1 MGKEEL
7 QWRHIDLN
15 LLVAFSYLYRHRSV
29 SIAAE
34 HACVS
39 QSAMS
44 HSLARL
50 RQLLGDA
57 LFERKGHQMCPTERA
72 HQIAPKISVLLDT
85 VSGQI
90 LQSEPFSPSHY
101 QGVCRIGLT
110 DYAELIFAPAIYDAI
125 RSQAPHAQISLINV
139 NRSNYE
145 QTSEQEKLDIII
157 GSMPLLADGFSSQ
170 HLYTE
175 QHVCLA
181 DLSALDSS
189 IFSADG
195 QLSLQSFA
203 KVEHALV
210 SPDGKLAT
218 QIDKILAE
226 HGLLRQVTVASRN
239 FLTIQTLLKGRAL
252 MAIVPKKMADL
263 ATEQGGLSMLEP
275 PIAVADF
282 DIAMIWPEVKTQ
294 DDKSRWL
301 RSVLNKVLV

>member
-1 MGKEEL
+1 MSKEEL

-50 RQLLGDA
+50 RLLLGDV
-57 LFERKGHQMCPTERA
+57 LFSRKGHQMCPTERA
-72 HQIAPKISVLLDT
+72 HQIAPKISVLLET

-101 QGVCRIGLT
+101 QGVYRIGLT

-125 RSQAPHAQISLINV
+125 RAQAPHAQISLINI

-145 QTSEQEKLDIII
+145 QVSEQEKLDVII
-157 GSMPLLADGFSSQ
+157 GSIPLLAKGFSSK

-175 QHVCLA
+175 KHVCLV

-189 IFSADG
+189 IISSDG
-195 QLSLQSFA
+195 QLSLTSFA
-203 KVEHALV
+203 KIEQALV
-210 SPDGKLAT
+210 SPEGKFET
-218 QIDKILAE
+218 QIDKVLAD
-226 HGLLRQVTVASRN
+226 HGLSRKVTVVSRN
-239 FLTIQTLLKGRAL
+239 FLTIQSLLKGREL
-252 MAIVPKKMADL
+252 IAIVPKKMAL
-263 ATEQGGLSMLEP
+263 MALQHAELFMLTP
-275 PIAVADF
+275 PVSVSDF
-282 DIAMIWPEVKTQ
+282 NISMIWPEMKGQ
-294 DDKSRWL
+294 DKKNEWL
-301 RSVLNKVLV
+301 RSVLSTIIK

>member
-50 RQLLGDA
+50 RQLLGDV

-125 RSQAPHAQISLINV
+125 RAQAPHAQFSLINV

-145 QTSEQEKLDIII
+145 QISEQEKLDIII
-157 GSMPLLADGFSSQ
+157 GSIPLLADGFSSQ

-181 DLSALDSS
+181 DLSALDPS

-195 QLSLQSFA
+195 QLSLQSFTQ
-203 KVEHALV
+203 VEHALV

-218 QIDKILAE
+218 QIDKTLAE
-226 HGLLRQVTVASRN
+226 HGLSRQVTVASRN

-252 MAIVPKKMADL
+252 IAIVPKKMADL